1 MYGQKQHHTERYKI
15 QMSYNKYEIMEAKI
29 NKNPEGDQI
38 ILKKIGLKKPS
49 IHEIL
54 IQINNDVKSI
64 KTDVSDL
71 KVRMTRVEN
80 RLDKQDEFNSQVLK
94 RFDALDDKLARNN
107 IN

>member
-1 MYGQKQHHTERYKI
+1 
-15 QMSYNKYEIMEAKI
+15 MSYNKYEIMEAKI
-29 NKNPEGDQI
+29 NKNLEGDQI

-71 KVRMTRVEN
+71 KVRMTKVET
-80 RLDKQDEFNSQVLK
+80 RLDNIEG
-94 RFDALDDKLARNN
+94 KLARNN